1 MECRRTT
8 EYTEDEALDLFADD
22 NLSYVAAFSHTNDED
37 EFEYKKSNRVFGGLQ
52 IGLQFN
58 LGK

>member
-1 MECRRTT
+1 
-8 EYTEDEALDLFADD
+8 
-22 NLSYVAAFSHTNDED
+22 LSNVAAFSHNNDED